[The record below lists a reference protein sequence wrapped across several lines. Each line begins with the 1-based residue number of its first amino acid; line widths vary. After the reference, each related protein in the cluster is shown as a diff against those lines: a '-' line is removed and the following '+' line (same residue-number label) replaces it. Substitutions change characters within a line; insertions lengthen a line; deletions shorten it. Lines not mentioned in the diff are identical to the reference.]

1 MCICVHVHN
10 WADRDAESPCTQMC
24 TSGYFLLP
32 HWIPKGSPRIISAF
46 LSYVTI
52 DATRVKASL
61 LFSTRGE
68 MS

>member
-10 WADRDAESPCTQMC
+10 WMDRDAEYAQMC

-32 HWIPKGSPRIISAF
+32 HWIPKGSPRVISAF
-46 LSYVTI
+46 LSYVTV
-52 DATRVKASL
+52 DATRVKASPL
-61 LFSTRGE
+61 LSTRGE